1 MNDLHRK
8 EVVTCEEMKAL
19 ETAADKAGLSYYQ
32 MMENAGFEAFSTIL
46 KHHPQTENAL
56 VFCGKGNNG
65 GDGFVVARKL
75 YEAGIQTQVVLVEGE
90 PQADDAKANYQLI
103 QVNVQIL
110 TADVAIDMQ
119 ESDLIVDAIYGTGF
133 HGQLRSPADEMI
145 TSINHSKAYVAA
157 LDIPSGLSGDMEPDE
172 EPGACVKADL
182 TITFHARKPVHCSK
196 TAAKFLGKVVT
207 ADIGIG
213 EIINERR

>member
-1 MNDLHRK
+1 M
-8 EVVTCEEMKAL
+8 
-19 ETAADKAGLSYYQ
+19 
-32 MMENAGFEAFSTIL
+32 
-46 KHHPQTENAL
+46 
-56 VFCGKGNNG
+56 
-65 GDGFVVARKL
+65 
-75 YEAGIQTQVVLVEGE
+75 TQ
-90 PQADDAKANYQLI
+90 KANYQLI
-103 QVNVQIL
+103 QANVQIL

-196 TAAKFLGKVVT
+196 TAESFWVKSLRLILA
-207 ADIGIG
+207 
-213 EIINERR
+213 